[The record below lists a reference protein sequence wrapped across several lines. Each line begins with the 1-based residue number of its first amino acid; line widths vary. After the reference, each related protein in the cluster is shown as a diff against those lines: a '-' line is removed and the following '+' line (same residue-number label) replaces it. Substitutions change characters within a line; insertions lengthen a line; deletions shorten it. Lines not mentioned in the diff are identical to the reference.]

1 MPPHP
6 CRRIVSVITSIIKT
20 ILTSLASQDTNIM
33 QYDLMRYIASP
44 NRCLTIVGDPDQSS
58 ESPTPSN
65 INSQDVDSRL
75 LVYGWRAAEVQN
87 LAKMQRG
94 EMIVVAS

>member
-1 MPPHP
+1 
-6 CRRIVSVITSIIKT
+6 
-20 ILTSLASQDTNIM
+20 M

-58 ESPTPSN
+58 ESPTPPN
-65 INSQDVDSRL
+65 INSQDVDIGL

-94 EMIVVAS
+94 GIIVSMPVARNL